1 MEPIEGWPSSTT
13 TRPVQCGRPAG
24 SAGLGVAIAGY
35 FKIQTMTGLAVV
47 DDHTFTIKTSEK
59 VSNLAGPSVQGSSAV
74 PVHWVSP

>member
-1 MEPIEGWPSSTT
+1 M
-13 TRPVQCGRPAG
+13 TR
-24 SAGLGVAIAGY
+24 
-35 FKIQTMTGLAVV
+35 LAVV